1 MDEKNR
7 QIRNRELLEPN
18 FMISMYAGG
27 AFPMAEEDGT
37 INWYLPDIRAV
48 IPVDEFSIPRSLRK
62 FMETSGFEFS
72 YDKETM
78 RVVKECANRE
88 QTWISDELIKAYQNL
103 QVLGFLHSVEV
114 YQKNKLIGALY
125 GISFRGAFFGESMFS
140 KKSQASKTAMVKLF
154 ERLKI
159 KGFTIV
165 DVQYMTDHLAMF
177 GAKEIS
183 FRKYEEMLIDAYSKF
198 PKF

>member
-7 QIRNRELLEPN
+7 QIRSRELLEPN

-37 INWYLPDIRAV
+37 INWYLPDTRAV
-48 IPVDEFSIPRSLRK
+48 IPVNEFSIPRSLKK
-62 FMETSGFEFS
+62 FMETTDFEFG

-78 RVVKECANRE
+78 QVVKECANRE
-88 QTWISDELIKAYQNL
+88 KTWISDELIKAYQNL
-103 QVLGFLHSVEV
+103 NDLGFLHSVEV
-114 YQKNKLIGALY
+114 YQKNKLVGGLY
-125 GISFRGAFFGESMFS
+125 GVTFRGTFFGESMFS

-159 KGFTIV
+159 NGFTVV
-165 DVQYMTDHLAMF
+165 DVQFMTDHLAMF
-177 GAKEIS
+177 GAREIS
-183 FRKYEEMLIDAYSKF
+183 FREYEELLIEAYSKF